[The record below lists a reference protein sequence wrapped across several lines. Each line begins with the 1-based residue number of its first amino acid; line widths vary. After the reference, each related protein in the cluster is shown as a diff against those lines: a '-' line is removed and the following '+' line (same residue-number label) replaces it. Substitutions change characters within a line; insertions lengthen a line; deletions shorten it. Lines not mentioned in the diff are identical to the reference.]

1 MNRTADTHCA
11 LITGAAGAI
20 GQALVQAFHG
30 ANYAV
35 IAADCIEPSLGL
47 PCVAFVEVDLRR
59 SVADEEYAASFFEEV
74 RESVGTR
81 KLTVLVNNAAVQVIG
96 NVADLTREDWNTSL
110 QTNVLAPFFLTQ
122 GLLSELQSAKGSV
135 INIGSIHSRLTK
147 PHFSAYATSKA
158 ALAGLSRSMAVEL
171 GDRIRVNTIEPA
183 AIRTPM
189 LLDGFVGNPE
199 KIQTLET
206 YHPTKS
212 IGEPEQI
219 GKLAVSLASGDLQF
233 LNGCSLN
240 IDGGISARLHDPD

>member
-1 MNRTADTHCA
+1 MNRTADRHCA

-20 GQALVQAFHG
+20 GQALVQAFHD
-30 ANYAV
+30 ANYSV
-35 IAADCIEPSLGL
+35 IATDCIQPSLGL
-47 PCVAFVEVDLRR
+47 PCAAFVEVDLRR
-59 SVADEEYAASFFEEV
+59 SVADEAYAESFFDEV
-74 RESVGTR
+74 RQSVGSGEL
-81 KLTVLVNNAAVQVIG
+81 KVLVNNAAVQVIG
-96 NVADLTREDWNTSL
+96 HVADLTREDWNTSF
-110 QTNVLAPFFLTQ
+110 QTNVLAPFFWTQ
-122 GLLSELQSAKGSV
+122 GLLGELQSAKGSV

-189 LLDGFVGNPE
+189 LLEGFVGDPD
-199 KIQTLET
+199 KLQALET
-206 YHPTKS
+206 CHPTKS
-212 IGEPEQI
+212 IGEPEQV

-233 LNGCSLN
+233 LNGCTLN